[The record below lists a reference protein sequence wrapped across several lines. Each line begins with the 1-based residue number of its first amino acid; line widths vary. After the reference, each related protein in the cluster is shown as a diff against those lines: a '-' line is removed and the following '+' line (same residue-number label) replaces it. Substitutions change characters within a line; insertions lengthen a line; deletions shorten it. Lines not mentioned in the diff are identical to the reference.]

1 MFTGII
7 EELGRIVE
15 IEPNY
20 LRVEGNVV
28 MDALQLSDS
37 ISINGVCLTVVEI
50 DNNYLSIDISEE
62 TIRRTNLGF
71 VKPGDL
77 VNLER
82 AVTPSTRMGGH
93 MVQGH
98 VDTRGVIVDLSG
110 TATDYLLRI
119 SLDEDYS
126 KYIVGKGFVAV
137 DGISLT
143 VVETLNNEFT
153 IAVIPYT
160 LENTV
165 LKLRKLGDLVNIEID
180 IFAKYIERFLN
191 AKQG

>member
-1 MFTGII
+1 M
-7 EELGRIVE
+7 
-15 IEPNY
+15 
-20 LRVEGNVV
+20 
-28 MDALQLSDS
+28 
-37 ISINGVCLTVVEI
+37 
-50 DNNYLSIDISEE
+50 
-62 TIRRTNLGF
+62 
-71 VKPGDL
+71 
-77 VNLER
+77 
-82 AVTPSTRMGGH
+82 
-93 MVQGH
+93 
-98 VDTRGVIVDLSG
+98 SG

-143 VVETLNNEFT
+143 VVEALNNEFT